1 LTFHKFLSLGSQLS
15 FFSSFVATESQQS
28 PLEDSTDAA
37 LASIT
42 KDGTRDDDHQAELRA
57 MYLAGFQAAS
67 QAKSCIP
74 NNYGGPPNSID
85 GTQNQQGTRFKIS
98 NAFQSLLVAY
108 S

>member
-1 LTFHKFLSLGSQLS
+1 M
-15 FFSSFVATESQQS
+15 
-28 PLEDSTDAA
+28 DAA
-37 LASIT
+37 LTSIT
-42 KDGTRDDDHQAELRA
+42 KDCTRDDDHQAKLRA

-67 QAKSCIP
+67 QANIP